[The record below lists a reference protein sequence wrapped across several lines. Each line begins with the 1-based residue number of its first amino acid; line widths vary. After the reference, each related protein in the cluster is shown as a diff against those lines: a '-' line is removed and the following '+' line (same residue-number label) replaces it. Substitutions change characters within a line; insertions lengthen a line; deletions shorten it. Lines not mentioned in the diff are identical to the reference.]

1 MSIVD
6 IIIPTYNN
14 LDELKSCI
22 NGLAQQTETSFRVIF
37 CIDGSTD
44 GTAEYLAAYPCP
56 FESVVAEH
64 PDRRNHGRN
73 ATRNLALPY
82 CAAEYL
88 VLLDSDAI
96 PAPTLVEAHLNLLKK
111 PEDAE
116 DCVSLGMF
124 NYMNTGGNIWA
135 RYLMTRGRNR
145 LPAGAQVGFQQFNSG
160 NAAFKTRYFTELGGQ
175 DAAMTHYGGGD
186 TEFAVRLFDRYNL
199 RFFNNT
205 DAVASSVMKRG
216 LGAGL
221 DTMTEFGRYNLR
233 YLYEKHP
240 ARRNLYAMSAMKKYS
255 FLFSIAGCGP
265 FVRIA
270 KKLIPVSGAAL
281 QTALVRYLVTVA
293 VFKGFSSQD

>member
-1 MSIVD
+1 MSAVD

-44 GTAEYLAAYPCP
+44 GTADYLAAYPCP
-56 FESVVAEH
+56 FEVAVAEH

-82 CAAEYL
+82 LSSEYL
-88 VLLDSDAI
+88 VVLDSDAI

-111 PEDAE
+111 SES
-116 DCVSLGMF
+116 CVSVGLF
-124 NYMNTGGNIWA
+124 NYTNTGGNIWA

-145 LPAGAQVGFQQFNSG
+145 LPAGAQIGFQQFNSG

-175 DAAMTHYGGGD
+175 DSAMTHYGGGD
-186 TEFAVRLFDRYNL
+186 IEFAVRLYDRYGL
-199 RFFNNT
+199 QFFNNT
-205 DAVASSVMKRG
+205 DAAASSVMKRG

-221 DTMTEFGRYNLR
+221 DSMTELGRYNLR

-240 ARRNLYAMSAMKKYS
+240 AHRNLYAMSAMKKYS
-255 FLFSIAGCGP
+255 SLFAIACCEL
-265 FVRIA
+265 FVQIA
-270 KKLIPVSGAAL
+270 KKLIPVSGTAL
-281 QTALVRYLVTVA
+281 QTALVRYLVLVA
-293 VFKGFSSQD
+293 VFNGFSSQD